1 MIIMLRL
8 LMPRY
13 QDYNYDQMVM
23 LTIDLEQQ
31 LQPGSFEF
39 TIHRL
44 IDQHIDL
51 SVFDSHYANDVNGRP
66 AYDPALLLKIIL
78 FAYSKGITS
87 SREIA
92 WQCETNIVFKALSCD
107 LNPHYTTIAEF
118 VSGHPETIASIF
130 EQVLLICDQQGL
142 LGHELLAIDGCKMS
156 SNAAK
161 EWSGTLKDLRE
172 KHEKLKRQI
181 AYHLQEHRVKD
192 KQGLNDQCSRHEQ
205 AMDTLTRAA
214 DKIAHFLD
222 TAEPRMG
229 QGKRSKEVQSNITDN
244 ESAKMK
250 TSKGVHQGY
259 NGVATA
265 DKKHQVIVDA
275 TAFGEGQ
282 EHHTLKPVLESIE
295 ARYQR
300 LDIHQNILKNTII
313 TADTG
318 FANEANMK
326 YLHDNEING
335 YVPDNQFRSRD
346 SKFDNKREKH
356 PNRKRQDRKPLN
368 QIPASEFTFDPV
380 NKTCI
385 CPAGKEMMLLM
396 GGRGEDEHGNPK
408 LFFEGRMSKCREC
421 ALKHK
426 CMRNPS
432 AADTRKG
439 SGRQVSFVLNDKRA
453 PTYTDWMKHRV
464 DSESGKTIYGHR
476 MSVIEPVFGNIGY
489 NKRLSRF
496 SLRGKAKVNGQWQLY
511 CLVHNI
517 EKLQNYGQ
525 IAA

>member
-1 MIIMLRL
+1 
-8 LMPRY
+8 MPRF
-13 QDYNYDQMVM
+13 QDYNYGQLLM
-23 LTIDLEQQ
+23 LTIDLEKQ
-31 LQPGSFEF
+31 LQPDSFEF
-39 TIHRL
+39 TIHHL
-44 IDQHIDL
+44 IDQYIDL
-51 SVFDSHYANDVNGRP
+51 SVFDSHYRNDENGRP

-107 LNPHYTTIAEF
+107 LNPHYTTIADF
-118 VSGHPETIASIF
+118 VSGHPETITSIF

-161 EWSGTLKDLRE
+161 EWSGTFKDLKE

-181 AYHLQEHRVKD
+181 AFHLEEHRAKD
-192 KQGLNDQCSRHEQ
+192 KQGLNDPCARHEQ
-205 AMDTLTRAA
+205 AMDTLSKAA
-214 DKIAHFLD
+214 DRIERFLEIS
-222 TAEPRMG
+222 EPRMG
-229 QGKRSKEVQSNITDN
+229 QGKRSKEVQSNVTDN

-250 TSKGVHQGY
+250 TSKGVLQGY

-282 EHHTLKPVLESIE
+282 EHHTLKPVLEGIE

-300 LDIHQNILKNTII
+300 LGINEKVLTETIV

-318 FANEANMK
+318 FANEANMQ
-326 YLHDNEING
+326 YLHDNKING
-335 YVPDNQFRSRD
+335 YIPDNQFRSRD
-346 SKFDNKREKH
+346 PKFDNRKEKH
-356 PNRKRQDRKPLN
+356 PNRVRPERKQRD
-368 QIPASEFTFDPV
+368 QIAASEFTFDPI
-380 NKTCI
+380 NKSCI
-385 CPAGKEMMLLM
+385 CPTGENMWL
-396 GGRGEDEHGNPK
+396 RREGEDEHGNPK
-408 LFFEGRMSKCREC
+408 LFFEGRLSKCREC
-421 ALKHK
+421 SLKKK

-432 AADTRKG
+432 SADTRKG
-439 SGRQVSFVLNDKRA
+439 HGRQVSFILIDKRA
-453 PTYTDWMKHRV
+453 STYTDWMKHRV
-464 DSESGKTIYGHR
+464 DSDKGKQIYSHR

-489 NKRLSRF
+489 NKGLSRF

-517 EKLQNYGQ
+517 QKLQNYGQ